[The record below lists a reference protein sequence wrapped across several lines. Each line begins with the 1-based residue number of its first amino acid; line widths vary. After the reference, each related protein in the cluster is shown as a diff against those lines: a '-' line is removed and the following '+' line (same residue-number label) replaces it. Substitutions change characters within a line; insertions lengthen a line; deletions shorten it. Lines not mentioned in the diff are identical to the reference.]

1 MNPRAIKQGGFKR
14 KMVKKEWVN
23 RLDGH
28 EWRDNQNR
36 RRHDVK
42 TIKIR
47 LHGCKRWIF
56 FFVTWFNLVGTTHFS
71 FQWWLHFFLFLMA
84 SFVEWYSFFKRAA
97 KRHPGWFT
105 VGCGVGL
112 LQPPRWGLW
121 YRCVIFPNLQSFLK
135 NVKKPPIES

>member
-56 FFVTWFNLVGTTHFS
+56 FFVTWFNFVGTTHFS

-84 SFVEWYSFFKRAA
+84 SFVEWYSFFKGLQ
-97 KRHPGWFT
+97 KDTP
-105 VGCGVGL
+105 VGL
-112 LQPPRWGLW
+112 RLVVELVFYSPHVGDYGIVVSSFQI
-121 YRCVIFPNLQSFLK
+121 YNLFWK
-135 NVKKPPIES
+135 T